1 MIRTEVVREN
11 RVDAR
16 TGRYYERTRKVFV
29 ADDGRRFSNYSDAVR
44 HEFQLEVRR
53 GHFNDDGIRV
63 TRVYTDD
70 GEWIEEEELPELIDE
85 DDKPEREVYVERFR
99 RPNRQEREEAE
110 TDNYRKTLR
119 RILEESEPKPEK
131 KYKVIQVK
139 KREGSKSF
147 DFDLIDMP
155 EIEEVKP
162 YIEKKSKGRKIFVL
176 KEEE

>member
-16 TGRYYERTRKVFV
+16 TGRYYERTREVFV

-99 RPNRQEREEAE
+99 RPNRQKKEKSLYWGSNFL
-110 TDNYRKTLR
+110 NYSL
-119 RILEESEPKPEK
+119 LFVQS
-131 KYKVIQVK
+131 VIQYVCK
-139 KREGSKSF
+139 VNNIRGINKWLNK
-147 DFDLIDMP
+147 
-155 EIEEVKP
+155 
-162 YIEKKSKGRKIFVL
+162 
-176 KEEE
+176 